1 MYKALTLLAIS
12 VIGNPKAGMNYQA
25 ANQLKGHARRHERGL
40 ALFEVMAGG
49 LVIATFL
56 LGLTSA
62 WHVMDYQFLVSR
74 LQGRLERVIRQANDF
89 ILYAPY
95 DALPTDG
102 QQILGGYLFEPF
114 DQQSQSYK
122 HELPYSFNAAVTA
135 SNTGTINDQKQI
147 QLTFTYILPN
157 PKGHETR
164 NYQIQLQ
171 SISRSRY

>member
-1 MYKALTLLAIS
+1 
-12 VIGNPKAGMNYQA
+12 MNYQA

-122 HELPYSFNAAVTA
+122 HELPYSFTAAVTP
-135 SNTGTINDQKQI
+135 SNAGTINDAKRI
-147 QLTFTYILPN
+147 QMTFNYLLPE
-157 PKGHETR
+157 PQGHETKAH
-164 NYQIQLQ
+164 QIQLQ
-171 SISRSRY
+171 PVVRSRF

>member
-1 MYKALTLLAIS
+1 MIS
-12 VIGNPKAGMNYQA
+12 SAKIIRRERRRSQA
-25 ANQLKGHARRHERGL
+25 RQSECGL

-49 LVIATFL
+49 LVIAIFL

-62 WHVMDYQFLVSR
+62 WHVMDYQFLLSR

-102 QQILGGYLFEPF
+102 QQILGGFLFEPF
-114 DQQSQSYK
+114 DEQSQSYK
-122 HELPYSFNAAVTA
+122 HELPYSFAAAVTA
-135 SNTGTINDQKQI
+135 NNRNTINDQKQI
-147 QLTFTYILPN
+147 QLTFNYVLPD

-164 NYQIQLQ
+164 NYQIQMQ
-171 SISRSRY
+171 S